1 MISVNVK
8 FIDGNVDSLTVS
20 GHALYANPG
29 KDIVCAGVSAVVVG
43 GVNALDPYDSYVKV
57 TVNDESI
64 NFKTTKVEKESQ
76 IILNTILVQLETI
89 EKSYKKFI
97 KIFK

>member
-29 KDIVCAGVSAVVVG
+29 KDIVCAGISSITQTAVL
-43 GVNALDPYDSYVKV
+43 GVKELTNLKHSFKIDEKIQKTGFDSLK
-57 TVNDESI
+57 
-64 NFKTTKVEKESQ
+64 
-76 IILNTILVQLETI
+76 
-89 EKSYKKFI
+89 
-97 KIFK
+97 